1 MGNDNEKHL
10 QVLHE
15 DVIAAFERIHP
26 LLIGASGLVDNWS
39 KNPQGVQAELDS
51 LSQHLAH
58 VRELELVMPVVA
70 PMKAGKSSLINAIVG
85 YQLLPARANPMTTL
99 PTKIVLVDGMDL
111 DQPELEIPASL
122 QNLYT
127 LAEEAIY
134 KAIQGG
140 WKLPD
145 GHSYLNNL
153 AMDIAN
159 QRLGPLKRTHAGISA
174 VHSILARLND
184 QMRMLAFADPDLDLL
199 NEVEDL
205 PVLRTGS
212 LHSYQ
217 AGDIKAGRLV
227 IIDTPGPNE
236 NAIAA
241 RLSQVLE
248 RQLANSHV
256 VLVVLDYTQMGSD
269 AAQDIR
275 DRLSRHLAIIGPK
288 RLFAVVNKVDAR
300 KSPSDLSRE
309 DTYENARNSLNL
321 TSEQAEGRIFETVAH
336 WGVIGSHV
344 VAELASPPKDYDP
357 AASKAVLALWK
368 ELRPLDDAGD
378 IAAELRETSVG
389 RVEREA
395 RKLLNRSGV
404 ADVVDSAISRLREG
418 AAPTVMAVAL
428 DRYIA
433 AQSDLREVLE
443 LERSGAEHG
452 QTVVREQLA
461 NLDKEIA
468 LLAAMRAA
476 RPAPEALQRRFSGDI
491 DELITMLRHGGEQ
504 IIATLDAKEPAD
516 QSLPDQVQG
525 MVRSTLRKVK
535 KAVWRDSEAQ
545 ETREFNTLTEAEAF
559 MDRMGSSVV
568 TELNPL
574 LDWGRSEANRRIEKL
589 AATVVAEQ
597 EAQVSTV
604 LERAAQTLKTAFDVK
619 LTVPKVAVDTAVEV
633 SLDRPATRTTSGTR
647 EYTETE
653 YKRTFRRLWIVK
665 SPVEVKKYSSWSTT
679 TYLVSK
685 ADVQTRITT
694 VFNGRVREIRQ
705 ALMGYL
711 AGELDARLAD
721 YYDRTDQYLQR
732 YHSALNRS
740 QDASAQDEKEK
751 QERLAKLAALA
762 KNLTDESR
770 TLDDYSAQLA
780 EYGNAIS

>member
-10 QVLHE
+10 HVLHE

-58 VRELELVMPVVA
+58 VRELELVMPIVA

-300 KSPSDLSRE
+300 KS
-309 DTYENARNSLNL
+309 
-321 TSEQAEGRIFETVAH
+321 Q
-336 WGVIGSHV
+336 
-344 VAELASPPKDYDP
+344 
-357 AASKAVLALWK
+357 
-368 ELRPLDDAGD
+368 RP
-378 IAAELRETSVG
+378 
-389 RVEREA
+389 
-395 RKLLNRSGV
+395 
-404 ADVVDSAISRLREG
+404 
-418 AAPTVMAVAL
+418 
-428 DRYIA
+428 
-433 AQSDLREVLE
+433 Q
-443 LERSGAEHG
+443 
-452 QTVVREQLA
+452 
-461 NLDKEIA
+461 
-468 LLAAMRAA
+468 
-476 RPAPEALQRRFSGDI
+476 
-491 DELITMLRHGGEQ
+491 
-504 IIATLDAKEPAD
+504 
-516 QSLPDQVQG
+516 
-525 MVRSTLRKVK
+525 
-535 KAVWRDSEAQ
+535 
-545 ETREFNTLTEAEAF
+545 
-559 MDRMGSSVV
+559 
-568 TELNPL
+568 
-574 LDWGRSEANRRIEKL
+574 
-589 AATVVAEQ
+589 
-597 EAQVSTV
+597 
-604 LERAAQTLKTAFDVK
+604 
-619 LTVPKVAVDTAVEV
+619 
-633 SLDRPATRTTSGTR
+633 
-647 EYTETE
+647 
-653 YKRTFRRLWIVK
+653 
-665 SPVEVKKYSSWSTT
+665 
-679 TYLVSK
+679 
-685 ADVQTRITT
+685 
-694 VFNGRVREIRQ
+694 
-705 ALMGYL
+705 
-711 AGELDARLAD
+711 
-721 YYDRTDQYLQR
+721 
-732 YHSALNRS
+732 
-740 QDASAQDEKEK
+740 
-751 QERLAKLAALA
+751 
-762 KNLTDESR
+762 
-770 TLDDYSAQLA
+770 
-780 EYGNAIS
+780 